1 MRRMN
6 SMLLGHQGASAR
18 TDCMYLRIAS
28 CVAGSSQDSGRC
40 TMRDGT
46 SMASMGGSSS
56 SAAIEQR
63 SERLAPADVRP
74 S

>member
-6 SMLLGHQGASAR
+6 SILLGHHGASGR

-28 CVAGSSQDSGRC
+28 CVAGSSQESGRC

-46 SMASMGGSSS
+46 TMIVQIRNAPL
-56 SAAIEQR
+56 ARVQRFEQR
-63 SERLAPADVRP
+63 FAAQAVCVS
-74 S
+74 